1 MGLVLSIPSEVM
13 NMRWMS
19 ALLVLVLSAAL
30 PAAGQGTVGT
40 PTISGNSISLNVSVL
55 GGYDA
60 DLTLTFEDV
69 QGLSLTNL
77 GLSVHLISL
86 TDSTLLA
93 RLPSSVAPA
102 LPLLLRIEP
111 PATGTLSFEGIASL
125 ELHTEDL
132 QFTAGTPLRLFSA
145 PLNGTFK
152 DITEDMGAGSYR
164 ARGTTGGFSEFL
176 IVSDTRSLSSVIALK
191 FDAVEDLLEEYEGDM
206 PGSVYDDL
214 EEILEDAHTAYTG
227 GSTNQAIQEID
238 DFIELVEEHSGSD
251 IPDVWR
257 AARDLDNA
265 AGYLRASAMTLRF
278 SLRLKRALGL

>member
-1 MGLVLSIPSEVM
+1 MRRISVLLIL
-13 NMRWMS
+13 
-19 ALLVLVLSAAL
+19 ALCAAL

-40 PTISGNSISLNVSVL
+40 PTISGNTISLNVSVT

-60 DLTLTFEDV
+60 DLTLSFEDV

-93 RLPSSVAPA
+93 RLPSSVVPA

-111 PATGTLSFEGIASL
+111 PATGTLSFHGVASL

-152 DITEDMGAGSYR
+152 DITADMGAGSYR

-176 IVSDTRSLSSVIALK
+176 IVSDTRSLASVIALK
-191 FDAVEDLLEEYEGDM
+191 FDKVEELLEEYEGDM

-238 DFIELVEEHSGSD
+238 DFLELVEDHSGTD

-257 AARDLDNA
+257 AARDLDNV
-265 AGYLRASAMTLRF
+265 AGYLRGAAMTLRF
-278 SLRLKRALGL
+278 SLELKRALGLL

>member
-1 MGLVLSIPSEVM
+1 M
-13 NMRWMS
+13 NMRRIPVLL
-19 ALLVLVLSAAL
+19 ALILCAAL

-40 PTISGNSISLNVSVL
+40 PTISGSSISLNVSVL

-60 DLTLTFEDV
+60 DLTLSFEDV
-69 QGLSLTNL
+69 QGLTLSNL
-77 GLSVHLISL
+77 GLSVHLVSL

-93 RLPSSVAPA
+93 RLPSSVVPA

-111 PATGTLSFEGIASL
+111 PATGTLSFEGIATL

-152 DITEDMGAGSYR
+152 DITAENGAGSYR
-164 ARGTTGGFSEFL
+164 TRGTTGGFSEFL

-191 FDAVEDLLEEYEGDM
+191 FDKLEDLLEEYEGDM

-214 EEILEDAHTAYTG
+214 EEILADAETAYAG

-238 DFIELVEEHSGSD
+238 DFLELVEDRSGTD

-257 AARDLDNA
+257 AARDLDNV
-265 AGYLRASAMTLRF
+265 AGYLRAGAETLRF

>member
-19 ALLVLVLSAAL
+19 ALLVLVLGAAL

-40 PTISGNSISLNVSVL
+40 PTISGNSIGLNVSVL

-77 GLSVHLISL
+77 GISVHLISL
-86 TDSTLLA
+86 TDSALLA
-93 RLPSSVAPA
+93 RLPNSVVPA

-111 PATGTLSFEGIASL
+111 PTTGTLSFEGVASL
-125 ELHTEDL
+125 ELHTHDL
-132 QFTAGTPLRLFSA
+132 QYTAGTPLRLFSA
-145 PLNGTFK
+145 PLNGAFK
-152 DITEDMGAGSYR
+152 DITAEMGAGSYR
-164 ARGTTGGFSEFL
+164 TRGTTGGFSEFL
-176 IVSDTRSLSSVIALK
+176 IVSDTRSLDPVIGLK
-191 FDAVEDLLEEYEGDM
+191 FDKLGELLEEYEGDM

-214 EEILEDAHTAYTG
+214 EEILADAETAYAA

-238 DFIELVEEHSGSD
+238 GFIELVEEHSGTD

>member
-1 MGLVLSIPSEVM
+1 
-13 NMRWMS
+13 MRWMS
-19 ALLVLVLSAAL
+19 ALLILVLCAAL

-40 PTISGNSISLNVSVL
+40 PTISGNTISLNVSVV

-69 QGLSLTNL
+69 QGLSLANL

-93 RLPSSVAPA
+93 RLPGSVVPA

-111 PATGTLSFEGIASL
+111 PTTGTLSFEGIASL
-125 ELHTEDL
+125 ELHTHDL
-132 QFTAGTPLRLFSA
+132 QYDAGTPLRLFSA

-164 ARGTTGGFSEFL
+164 VRGTTGGFSEFL
-176 IVSDTRSLSSVIALK
+176 IVSDTRSLDSVIGLK
-191 FDAVEDLLEEYEGDM
+191 FGALEDLLEEYEGDM

-214 EEILEDAHTAYTG
+214 EDILEDAHASYTA

-238 DFIELVEEHSGSD
+238 DFIELVEEHSGTD

-265 AGYLRASAMTLRF
+265 AGYLRASALTLRF

>member
-1 MGLVLSIPSEVM
+1 MSMRRIPVLLTLVLC
-13 NMRWMS
+13 
-19 ALLVLVLSAAL
+19 AAL

-40 PTISGNSISLNVSVL
+40 PTVSGNTISLNVSVL

-60 DLTLTFEDV
+60 DLTLSFEDV

-93 RLPSSVAPA
+93 RLPSSVVPA

-111 PATGTLSFEGIASL
+111 PATGTLSFEGIATL
-125 ELHTEDL
+125 ELHTHDL
-132 QFTAGTPLRLFSA
+132 QYTAGTPLRVFSA
-145 PLNGTFK
+145 PLNGAFK

-176 IVSDTRSLSSVIALK
+176 IVSDTRSLDPVIALK
-191 FDAVEDLLEEYEGDM
+191 LDKLEDLLEEYEGDM

-214 EEILEDAHTAYTG
+214 EEILEDAHAAYTG

-238 DFIELVEEHSGSD
+238 DFLELVEDRSGTD

-257 AARDLDNA
+257 AARDLDNV

>member
-1 MGLVLSIPSEVM
+1 MRRISVLLIL
-13 NMRWMS
+13 
-19 ALLVLVLSAAL
+19 ALCAAL

-40 PTISGNSISLNVSVL
+40 PTISGNTISLNVSVT

-60 DLTLTFEDV
+60 DLTLSFEDV

-93 RLPSSVAPA
+93 RLPSSVVPA

-111 PATGTLSFEGIASL
+111 PATGTLSFEGVASL

-152 DITEDMGAGSYR
+152 DITADMGAGSYR

-176 IVSDTRSLSSVIALK
+176 IVSDTRSLASVIALK
-191 FDAVEDLLEEYEGDM
+191 FDKVEELLEEYEGDM

-238 DFIELVEEHSGSD
+238 DFLELVEDHSGTD

-257 AARDLDNA
+257 AARDLDNV
-265 AGYLRASAMTLRF
+265 AGYLRGAAMTLRF
-278 SLRLKRALGL
+278 SLELKRALGLL

>member
-1 MGLVLSIPSEVM
+1 MRRIPVLLILVLC
-13 NMRWMS
+13 
-19 ALLVLVLSAAL
+19 AAL

-40 PTISGNSISLNVSVL
+40 PTISGNTISLNVSVL

-60 DLTLTFEDV
+60 DLTLSFEDV
-69 QGLSLTNL
+69 QGLTLSNL

-93 RLPSSVAPA
+93 RLPSSVVPA

-111 PATGTLSFEGIASL
+111 PATGTLSFHGVASL

-152 DITEDMGAGSYR
+152 DITADMGAGSYR

-176 IVSDTRSLSSVIALK
+176 IVSDTRSLDSVIALK
-191 FDAVEDLLEEYEGDM
+191 FDRVEDLLEEYEGDM

-214 EEILEDAHTAYTG
+214 EEILEDAHAAYTA

-238 DFIELVEEHSGSD
+238 DFLELVEDHSGTD

-257 AARDLDNA
+257 AARDLDNV
-265 AGYLRASAMTLRF
+265 AGYLRGAAMTLRF
-278 SLRLKRALGL
+278 SLELKRALGLL

>member
-1 MGLVLSIPSEVM
+1 MRRIPVLLILVLC
-13 NMRWMS
+13 
-19 ALLVLVLSAAL
+19 AAL

-40 PTISGNSISLNVSVL
+40 PTISGNTISLNVSVP

-60 DLTLTFEDV
+60 DLTLSFEDA
-69 QGLSLTNL
+69 QGLTLTNL

-111 PATGTLSFEGIASL
+111 PTTGTLSFHGVASL

-152 DITEDMGAGSYR
+152 DITAEMGAGSYR
-164 ARGTTGGFSEFL
+164 TRGTTGGFSEFL
-176 IVSDTRSLSSVIALK
+176 IVSDTRSLDSVIALK
-191 FDAVEDLLEEYEGDM
+191 FDKVEELLEEYEGDM

-214 EEILEDAHTAYTG
+214 EEILEDAHAAYTA
-227 GSTNQAIQEID
+227 GSTNQAIQEVD
-238 DFIELVEEHSGSD
+238 DFLELVEDHGGTD

-257 AARDLDNA
+257 AARDLDNV
-265 AGYLRASAMTLRF
+265 AGYLRGAAMTLRF
-278 SLRLKRALGL
+278 SLELKRALGLL